1 MYEVST
7 VRTRY
12 LKNSSISD
20 EIIKYANYL
29 FVIISLDDKKLEK
42 YSR

>member
-1 MYEVST
+1 MKLVLSEQDT
-7 VRTRY
+7 

>member
-1 MYEVST
+1 MKLVFSEQDT
-7 VRTRY
+7 
-12 LKNSSISD
+12 LKDSSISD
-20 EIIKYANYL
+20 EIIKHANYL